1 MTVAVFVAY
10 ALVPVSIDFAI
21 LRYRLYD
28 IDKIV
33 SRTVSYALITAT
45 LAGVY
50 AGGVALL
57 TGVLPFS
64 GRPGRPRQRWPPWP
78 CSRRC
83 GEHPVGARA
92 GRPLGVQVDG
102 HRVTAVAGRAAG
114 STAARSARGRRRW
127 RYCSRPN
134 GRRC

>member
-83 GEHPVGARA
+83 GDGGRWTGGSIGPATTPRQSPPRSA
-92 GRPLGVQVDG
+92 GRC
-102 HRVTAVAGRAAG
+102 A
-114 STAARSARGRRRW
+114 S
-127 RYCSRPN
+127 
-134 GRRC
+134 